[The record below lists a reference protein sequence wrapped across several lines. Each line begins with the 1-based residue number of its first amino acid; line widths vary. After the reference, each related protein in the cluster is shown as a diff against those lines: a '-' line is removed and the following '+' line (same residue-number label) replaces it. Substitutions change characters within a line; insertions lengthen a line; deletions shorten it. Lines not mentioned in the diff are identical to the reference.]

1 MRFWLLNEHLN
12 SNIPKLNTIDR
23 SLLSTKNRLK
33 LNNGSK
39 ILSIK
44 LKASSVVG
52 IGMHL
57 YATIVF
63 ISDCILVSMGY
74 LPLDQ

>member
-1 MRFWLLNEHLN
+1 M
-12 SNIPKLNTIDR
+12 KTDR
-23 SLLSTKNRLK
+23 NLPQKNRLK
-33 LNNGSK
+33 LNNGSI
-39 ILSIK
+39 ILAIK
-44 LKASSVVG
+44 LKVSSVVG

-63 ISDCILVSMGY
+63 ISDCIPVSMGY

>member
-1 MRFWLLNEHLN
+1 MIAQLLNEHLN
-12 SNIPKLNTIDR
+12 SIIPKLHTTDR

-33 LNNGSK
+33 LNNGSI
-39 ILSIK
+39 ILAIK
-44 LKASSVVG
+44 LKVSSVVG

-63 ISDCILVSMGY
+63 ISECISMGY